1 MSVATFEGIVDRGQ
15 IRLPEDLQL
24 PDQTKVF
31 VVVPEYQSEHSHRS
45 DRQVETAYQHLEA
58 RTDTNTQELFLLGRG
73 IKASTIWHDRF
84 ILRLSPETI
93 AFDRDLPMEAVYE
106 ALDYCQ
112 KHWEDICAEKE
123 REKQ

>member
-1 MSVATFEGIVDRGQ
+1 MSVATFEGVVDRGQ
-15 IRLPEDLQL
+15 IKLPEDLQL

-31 VVVPEYQSEHSHRS
+31 VVVPEYQSEHSRRS

-84 ILRLSPETI
+84 ILQLSPETI